1 MRIVTTLLLALSL
14 AACSSIETRPADTTT
29 FEAGDYQ
36 YYRWRSQPLANSTQ
50 SADLLYQMDP
60 IVRREVNAEL
70 NRLGY
75 ILDQERAQFSVDY
88 LQAMG
93 LRDGV
98 KSQDASGGIDPIPSA
113 RPNRQINQ
121 AMVDNA
127 HALGGVQ
134 TTNNIAIQFN
144 DIANQ
149 QEVWSVVITKIV
161 NDTNN
166 VDVKDMERNIN
177 RAISQA
183 FRPLPKAG
191 QE

>member
-36 YYRWRSQPLANSTQ
+36 YYRWRSLPLANSTQ

>member
-1 MRIVTTLLLALSL
+1 MRTITILLLSLAL
-14 AACSSIETRPADTTT
+14 AACSNIETRPGDTAA

-36 YYRWRSQPLANSTQ
+36 YYRWRTEPLTNSRQ
-50 SADLLYQMDP
+50 SSDLLYLMDP

-70 NRLGY
+70 KKLGY
-75 ILDQERAQFSVDY
+75 VLDKEKAQFSVDY

-127 HALGGVQ
+127 NALAGVQ

-144 DIANQ
+144 DVVSQ
-149 QEVWSVVITKIV
+149 EEVWNVVITKIV
-161 NDTNN
+161 ENTNRTDTEAI
-166 VDVKDMERNIN
+166 ERGLAQGIKQGL
-177 RAISQA
+177 ST
-183 FRPLPKAG
+183 LPDARS
-191 QE
+191 

>member
-1 MRIVTTLLLALSL
+1 MRTLSVLLLLLAVS
-14 AACSSIETRPADTTT
+14 ACSSVETRPGDTAA
-29 FEAGDYQ
+29 FEAGDYR
-36 YYRWRSQPLANSTQ
+36 YYSWRSQPLANSRQ
-50 SADLLYQMDP
+50 SGDVLYLIDP
-60 IVRREVNAEL
+60 IVRREVNAAL
-70 NRLGY
+70 GQLGY
-75 ILDQERAQFSVDY
+75 VQDPARAQFSVDY

-127 HALGGVQ
+127 NALAGVQ

-144 DIANQ
+144 DTASH
-149 QEVWSVVITKIV
+149 QEVWQVVITSIVENSNKI
-161 NDTNN
+161 D
-166 VDVKDMERNIN
+166 VDDMERK
-177 RAISQA
+177 ISKAVHQA
-183 FRPLPKAG
+183 FRPLPQAG

>member
-1 MRIVTTLLLALSL
+1 MRIITTLLLSL
-14 AACSSIETRPADTTT
+14 AVAACSSIETRPGDTTA
-29 FEAGDYQ
+29 FEAADYQ
-36 YYRWRSQPLANSTQ
+36 YYRWRSKPLANTRQ

-60 IVRREVNAEL
+60 IIRQEVDAGL
-70 NRLGY
+70 KKLGY
-75 ILDQERAQFSVDY
+75 TLAPDRAQFSIDY
-88 LQAMG
+88 LQAIA

-98 KSQDASGGIDPIPSA
+98 KSQDANSGIDPIPSA
-113 RPNRQINQ
+113 QPNRLINQ

-144 DIANQ
+144 DVASQ

-161 NDTNN
+161 ENTNN
-166 VDVKDMERNIN
+166 VDVKDMQRNLS
-177 RAISQA
+177 RAINQA

>member
-1 MRIVTTLLLALSL
+1 MRIITVLLLSLAL
-14 AACSSIETRPADTTT
+14 AACSNIETRPGDTAA
-29 FEAGDYQ
+29 FAASDYQ
-36 YYRWRSQPLANSTQ
+36 YYRWRTEPLTNSRQ
-50 SADLLYQMDP
+50 SSDLLYLMDP

-70 NRLGY
+70 KKLGY
-75 ILDQERAQFSVDY
+75 VLDKEKAQFSVDY

-127 HALGGVQ
+127 NALAGVQ

-144 DIANQ
+144 DVVSQ
-149 QEVWSVVITKIV
+149 EEVWNVVITKIV

-166 VDVKDMERNIN
+166 IDVKDMENNIN

-183 FRPLPKAG
+183 FRSLPEVG
-191 QE
+191 QQ